1 MKRRCVEICCLQ
13 EVRWKRQG
21 TKVIGNDFKFLWSG
35 GCKTEIDEGVIVA
48 NCLIRNVVGVE
59 RYNDIVM
66 KVRFGRKYLAIVHR
80 LVDQ

>member
-1 MKRRCVEICCLQ
+1 ME
-13 EVRWKRQG
+13 KRQG
-21 TKVIGNDFKFLWSG
+21 TKVIGNDFKFLSSG
-35 GCKTEIDEGVIVA
+35 GYKTEIDEGVIVA
-48 NCLIRNVVGVE
+48 NCLIGNVVGVE